1 MPIRICKHG
10 SIRVLTESNRTSVLM
25 GIGEV
30 QVKDEDATLVEVK
43 NRVREILQVN
53 ELVLIREYLI
63 KRASTTTANKAM
75 QRTAAQPR

>member
-1 MPIRICKHG
+1 MYD
-10 SIRVLTESNRTSVLM
+10 VFSNLM

-30 QVKDEDATLVEVK
+30 KVKDEYSTVVEVK

-63 KRASTTTANKAM
+63 NRASEATANKAK